1 MRIVVVIFLSVFARF
16 ADAENRAAMWSFE
29 IVEQTPHDIRS
40 FTQGLVLHNDT
51 LYEGTGGYGDSA
63 LMRVDRA
70 SGEILQRHD
79 LPASLFGEG
88 VTVHDQQIW
97 QLTWREGV
105 GRIYDLDLR
114 LLRTFPVAGEG
125 WGIASDGRR
134 LVMSDGSDRLT
145 WLSPEDGRPLSRV
158 TVRDGL
164 RRVRHLNELEFI
176 DGRLFAN
183 VWLTDRI
190 AIIDPDRGEVIG
202 WLDLGALRQHF
213 TPPPGFRPREHVLNG
228 IAWDAKR
235 ELLLVTGKCWPVMFA
250 LRLHPPAQAP
260 IRSPALPAGNA
271 ASPGIASAI
280 N

>member
-1 MRIVVVIFLSVFARF
+1 VRIVVVIFLSVFARF

-40 FTQGLVLHNDT
+40 FTQGLVMHEGV

-63 LMRVDRA
+63 LLRVDRA
-70 SGEILQRHD
+70 SGDILQRRA
-79 LPASLFGEG
+79 LPPSLFGEG
-88 VTVHDQQIW
+88 ITVHQGQIW
-97 QLTWREGV
+97 QLTWREGRGFV
-105 GRIYDLDLR
+105 YDLGFRPLR
-114 LLRTFPVAGEG
+114 EFRIDGEG
-125 WGIASDGRR
+125 WGLASDGER
-134 LVMSDGSDRLT
+134 LIMSDGSDRLT
-145 WLSPEDGRPLSRV
+145 WLSPADGRPLSRV

-164 RRVRHLNELEFI
+164 RRLRHLNELEFI

-202 WLDLGALRQHF
+202 WLDLSELRQHF

-228 IAWDAKR
+228 IAWDAER
-235 ELLLVTGKCWPVMFA
+235 RLLLVTGKCWPVMFA
-250 LRLHPPAQAP
+250 LRLQPPTQGPAAAP
-260 IRSPALPAGNA
+260 TTPKGNA
-271 ASPGIASAI
+271 ASPPLDSAI